1 MTAPTNGASGIIP
14 AVLCWYDKFIHELDT
29 YSVTRFF
36 LTAGAIAILFK
47 KNASIL
53 GSEVGCQGEIGVASS
68 MAAAGLAELMGG
80 SVTQVLS
87 AAEIAMDTI

>member
-1 MTAPTNGASGIIP
+1 MNLILTPLLAFSDRR
-14 AVLCWYDKFIHELDT
+14 CHRH
-29 YSVTRFF
+29 SVQ
-36 LTAGAIAILFK
+36 

-87 AAEIAMDTI
+87 AAEIAMEHHLGLTCDQLAGRYKFLVLNEMLFQP